1 MIKGIRT
8 IARTPS
14 AYSYPLLIK
23 QLLHTPI
30 LYAPDQE
37 IVYQDKARLTYRDF
51 YERIHRLAAG
61 LFSLGV
67 RPGDTVAVLDWD
79 SHRYLECFFAVPMM
93 GAILHTVNVRLSSD
107 QILYTMNH
115 AEDVVVLVHEEFMP
129 MLEGI
134 ADQLKT
140 VRTFVLLKDGAER
153 PSTSLPISA
162 EYEEML
168 GNSGKTFDFPD
179 FDENAQATTF
189 YTTGTT
195 GEPKGVYFS
204 HRQLVLH
211 TLAVSIAVAGYTA
224 PGRFQSGDV
233 YMPITPMFHV
243 HAWGF
248 PYVATLLGAKQV
260 YPGRYVPETILRLIQ
275 KERVTFSHCVPT
287 ILHML
292 INDPVAQEVDLRG
305 WKVNTGG
312 MALPRGLAKQLV
324 EMGIDVFHG
333 YGLSETCP
341 ILTLANLKPRMMDWD
356 IEPQLDYRT
365 KTGFPLPLVDLRIV
379 DQSGKAVPHDGASP
393 GEIVVRTPWCTQ
405 GYFKESERSEELWKG
420 GALHTGDVAVMDPE
434 GYVQITDRLKDA
446 IKTGGEW
453 ISSLTLESLLSRH
466 EAVSESAVV
475 GVPHDKWGERPVALV
490 VLKPTYAETTTGED
504 LRSFLLQF
512 VDQGTISKWAVPDD
526 FHIVDE
532 IPKTSV
538 GKINKKAIREEV
550 RSKDEKYEER

>member
-8 IARTPS
+8 ITRTPS

-67 RPGDTVAVLDWD
+67 GPGDTVAVLDWD

-115 AEDVVVLVHEEFMP
+115 AEDVVVLVHEEFVP
-129 MLEGI
+129 MLESI

-162 EYEEML
+162 EYEELL
-168 GNSGKTFDFPD
+168 GNSNKTFDFPD

-195 GEPKGVYFS
+195 GDPKGVYFS

-211 TLAVSIAVAGYTA
+211 TLAASVAVAGYTA

-233 YMPITPMFHV
+233 YMPLTPMFHV
-243 HAWGF
+243 HAWGY

-260 YPGRYVPETILRLIQ
+260 YPGRYVPETVLRLIQ
-275 KERVTFSHCVPT
+275 KEKVTFSHCVPT

-292 INDPVAQEVDLRG
+292 LNDPAAQKADLRG

-312 MALPRGLAKQLV
+312 MATPRGLAKQLL
-324 EMGIDVFHG
+324 EMGIDVFQG

-341 ILTLANLKPRMMDWD
+341 ILTVANLKPHMMDWD
-356 IEPQLDYRT
+356 IERQLDYRI
-365 KTGFPLPLVDLRIV
+365 KTGFPIPLVDLRIV
-379 DQSGKAVPHDGASP
+379 DPSGKAVPHDGVSP

-405 GYFKESERSEELWKG
+405 GYFKAPERSEELWKD

-490 VLKPTYAETTTGED
+490 VLKPAYAKTTTGED

-526 FHIVDE
+526 FHIVNE

-550 RSKDEKYEER
+550 RGKKEQ